1 MTNPQRNNALVN
13 TTDTDKT
20 SDGGKRNDIA
30 TPQSTVSERPAFTRV
45 TPESN

>member
-20 SDGGKRNDIA
+20 SNGGKRNDIA
-30 TPQSTVSERPAFTRV
+30 TPQSTVSERSASTRV
-45 TPESN
+45 TPENN